1 MNCVRWTA
9 VPAKRRIGLAPKKIF
24 IIDDADFMVDMLRV
38 VMCDAGYEVVGVAF
52 NGEQA
57 LESMRVLPPSA
68 LPDIVTLDFHMP
80 KMDGMEAVDSIRAIV
95 PGVKIVLIS
104 SDSTMPVVMRAKD
117 VGVDAFIAKPFEP
130 RIVLDAIAK
139 F

>member
-1 MNCVRWTA
+1 M
-9 VPAKRRIGLAPKKIF
+9 PKKIF

-38 VMCDAGYEVVGVAF
+38 IMCDAGYEVVGVAF

-57 LESMRVLPPSA
+57 LELMETLPSPA

-80 KMDGMEAVDSIRAIV
+80 KMDGMQAVDRIRALV
-95 PGVKIVLIS
+95 PGVRIVLIS
-104 SDSTMPVVMRAKD
+104 SNSTLPVVMRAKD

-130 RIVLDAIAK
+130 QTVLDAIAK
-139 F
+139 FA

>member
-1 MNCVRWTA
+1 MS
-9 VPAKRRIGLAPKKIF
+9 KKIF

-38 VMCDAGYEVVGVAF
+38 IIRDAGYEVVGVAF

-57 LESMRVLPPSA
+57 VKSMKSLPSSA

-80 KMDGMEAVDSIRAIV
+80 KMDGMEAVDCIRALV

-104 SDSTMPVVMRAKD
+104 SNSTLPVVMRAKD
-117 VGVDAFIAKPFEP
+117 AGVDAFIAKPFELQT
-130 RIVLDAIAK
+130 VLDAIAK
-139 F
+139 FE

>member
-1 MNCVRWTA
+1 V
-9 VPAKRRIGLAPKKIF
+9 PKKIF

-38 VMCDAGYEVVGVAF
+38 IMRNAGYDVVGAAF

-57 LESMRVLPPSA
+57 IELIKVLPSSA

-80 KMDGMEAVDSIRAIV
+80 KKDGIETVEQMRALI
-95 PGVKIVLIS
+95 PGVKIIMIS
-104 SDSTMPVVMRAKD
+104 ADTSLPVVMRAKD

-130 RIVLDAIAK
+130 QTVVDAIAMLV
-139 F
+139 

>member
-1 MNCVRWTA
+1 MT
-9 VPAKRRIGLAPKKIF
+9 PKKIF
-24 IIDDADFMVDMLRV
+24 IIDDADFMVDMLRMIV
-38 VMCDAGYEVVGVAF
+38 RGAGHTVVGVAY

-57 LESMRVLPPSA
+57 IESIGDLPPSA

-80 KMDGMEAVDSIRAIV
+80 KMDGMEAVGRIRAVV

-104 SDSTMPVVMRAKD
+104 SNATLPVVRKAKD
-117 VGVDAFIAKPFEP
+117 TGVDAFIAKPFEP

-139 F
+139 FE